1 MADNGVI
8 RIGRKGRKK
17 FAFGED
23 GQAFEVNVV
32 SAMQEWII
40 LDGQF
45 RDERM
50 SCAAST
56 DEARTLKD
64 IDIPEYHKLA
74 LSFSKKCAAVG
85 GVEVI
90 DICEAEA
97 LDFLARLRECYDEM
111 VDFFHP
117 KSREKR
123 GSPDSSEPALQ
134 FSEEP
139 SEN

>member
-8 RIGRKGRKK
+8 KIGRKGRKK

-23 GQAFEVNVV
+23 GKPFEVNVV
-32 SAMQEWII
+32 AVMQDWII
-40 LDGQF
+40 ADGQY
-45 RDERM
+45 RY
-50 SCAAST
+50 
-56 DEARTLKD
+56 ARNQDNTPENQKLSD
-64 IDIPEYHKLA
+64 TDIPGYHELA
-74 LSFSKKCAAVG
+74 VSFVKKCAAAG
-85 GVEVI
+85 GTGEV

-117 KSREKR
+117 KSRGKQ
-123 GSPDSSEPALQ
+123 GSPASSEPALQ